1 MNSKVTDFVLLSE
14 LAMAVKRTERKDFID
29 FLGTQ
34 QLQRRT
40 KPAQI
45 VAR

>member
-1 MNSKVTDFVLLSE
+1 
-14 LAMAVKRTERKDFID
+14 MAVEQTEREDID

-40 KPAQI
+40 KPVEI